1 MEEAQNEG
9 KSHIGTT
16 EESSDESHKQPVS
29 KVKKNDNEDK
39 KVVNEHSVSEI
50 SEEAKAEEVV
60 KKQKETSD
68 YFNTIVSNEPEHKL
82 IRAIVDEDVKAVDG
96 SRIRLRLLD
105 DIDIGDRT
113 IVKGN
118 YLYCTLNGFGQQR
131 VKGTVKSVLV
141 NDELVKV
148 NLSIYD
154 TDGLEGLYVPKSSF
168 SETAKDIVSG
178 TVSQNMNINDGS
190 STSSTGK
197 WGMQA
202 LQNAYQKLP
211 MPYPRTFERIR
222 SR

>member
-1 MEEAQNEG
+1 M
-9 KSHIGTT
+9 HI
-16 EESSDESHKQPVS
+16 EW
-29 KVKKNDNEDK
+29 
-39 KVVNEHSVSEI
+39 
-50 SEEAKAEEVV
+50 
-60 KKQKETSD
+60 
-68 YFNTIVSNEPEHKL
+68 
-82 IRAIVDEDVKAVDG
+82 
-96 SRIRLRLLD
+96 
-105 DIDIGDRT
+105 
-113 IVKGN
+113 
-118 YLYCTLNGFGQQR
+118 FGQQR

-202 LQNAYQKLP
+202 LQNAYQKAANALSKN
-211 MPYPRTFERIR
+211 IR
-222 SR
+222 KNKVKVKYGTQVFLVNSREKRK

>member
-9 KSHIGTT
+9 KSHVGTT
-16 EESSDESHKQPVS
+16 EGSSEEYHNQSAQ

-50 SEEAKAEEVV
+50 SEDAKAEEVV

-96 SRIRLRLLD
+96 SRVRLRLLD

-113 IVKGN
+113 IAKGN

-131 VKGTVKSVLV
+131 VKGTV
-141 NDELVKV
+141 N
-148 NLSIYD
+148 
-154 TDGLEGLYVPKSSF
+154 
-168 SETAKDIVSG
+168 
-178 TVSQNMNINDGS
+178 QNMNINDGS

-202 LQNAYQKLP
+202 LQNAYQKAANASSKN
-211 MPYPRTFERIR
+211 IR
-222 SR
+222 KNKVKVKYGTQVYLVNSREKRK